1 VASKLTEDLIGLQRQ
16 GLDASILSDNL
27 IKDIFAKLDSG
38 SIAKE
43 SVNIIF
49 ERLMKNEA
57 RTVDEAIKAAGVST
71 INDEEL
77 GKGLDKIIND
87 NIAVVKEKGM
97 SALSTLMGRAMAEYR
112 GKADGQKINAM
123 VKDKLQKLLK

>member
-1 VASKLTEDLIGLQRQ
+1 
-16 GLDASILSDNL
+16 L
-27 IKDIFAKLDSG
+27 IKDIFAKLDNG

-57 RTVDEAIKAAGVST
+57 RTVDEAIQAAGVST
-71 INDEEL
+71 IDDEEL